1 MWAMAQ
7 QHHLY
12 RVERRLTMNHSPPHT
27 HFKPLQA
34 LYLSDL
40 SLLHHRDF
48 VWLWAAGGMS
58 NASRWMEMGV
68 LGWLLLDLTDSPWY
82 VALVGVSRS
91 APLLAFGLFAGLI
104 ADRTNRRIVMLCTQ
118 AVNAA
123 VTSVLLVLLLVD
135 AIQPWHV
142 ILAAFILGCGTIL
155 DMPSRRS
162 LIYDLVGPPHV
173 VSAMSLETVNNTV
186 GKFLGPLIGGLMI
199 EMTGFAGV
207 YFLLM
212 AVYLLA
218 WSLLLQVRGNV
229 PGPLGTPQPLWR
241 SLMSGIQYSL
251 HNRVVL
257 GVLCITMIMNALAF
271 SYVQILPVVAR
282 DYLRVGPGLMGLLA
296 SADGLGTLI
305 GALLLAG
312 LGKLPYHGRIFALGA
327 LLELVSLLAFAA
339 SPWYA
344 LSLVLLFGVG
354 LGNAGF
360 STMQSTIILLSA
372 APGMRGRAVGILG
385 LCIGSTPLGLLEL
398 GAVAAVVGAPAAIG
412 LNAGVGLVLLLPV
425 LVFTPLLSGSKAPEP
440 DVSSPHPHLP
450 PPRGEGAFTSPC

>member
-1 MWAMAQ
+1 MPVP
-7 QHHLY
+7 HN
-12 RVERRLTMNHSPPHT
+12 RPRNH
-27 HFKPLQA
+27 FRPLQA
-34 LYLSDL
+34 LHLSDL
-40 SLLHHRDF
+40 SILRNREFL
-48 VWLWAAGGMS
+48 WLWAAGGMS
-58 NASRWMEMGV
+58 HASRWMETGV
-68 LGWLLLDLTDSPWY
+68 LGWLILELTDSPWH

-91 APLLAFGLFAGLI
+91 APLLLFGLFAGLV
-104 ADRTNRRIVMLCTQ
+104 ADRTNRWVVILCTQ
-118 AVNAA
+118 AVNA
-123 VTSVLLVLLLVD
+123 VGTGVLLVLLLLG

-142 ILAAFILGCGTIL
+142 LLVACILGCSTIL

-162 LIYDLVGPPHV
+162 LIYDLVGPQQV
-173 VSAMSLETVNNTV
+173 VSAMSLETINNTV

-207 YFLLM
+207 YLLLM

-218 WSLLLQVRGNV
+218 LGLILQVRINLPAP
-229 PGPLGTPQPLWR
+229 PGTAQPIWQ
-241 SLMSGIQYSL
+241 SLVSGIQYSL

-257 GVLCITMIMNALAF
+257 GVLCITVIMNALAF

-282 DYLRVGPGLMGLLA
+282 DHLRVGPGLMGLLA
-296 SADGLGTLI
+296 SADGMGTLI
-305 GALLLAG
+305 GALLLAA
-312 LGKLPYHGRIFALGA
+312 LGNLPYHGRIFALGA

-344 LSLVLLFGVG
+344 LSFVLLLGVG

-398 GAVAAVVGAPAAIG
+398 GAVAAVIGAPAAIG
-412 LNAGVGLVLLLPV
+412 LNAGLGLALWLPV
-425 LVFTPLLSGSKAPEP
+425 IAFTPLLLGPKESEQNIP
-440 DVSSPHPHLP
+440 SPLMGEGRVGVRSDAALP
-450 PPRGEGAFTSPC
+450 PPESSPTGSSQG

>member
-1 MWAMAQ
+1 MS
-7 QHHLY
+7 H
-12 RVERRLTMNHSPPHT
+12 RPPRY
-27 HFKPLQA
+27 HFRPLQA
-34 LYLSDL
+34 LHLSDL
-40 SLLHHRDF
+40 SILHNRDF
-48 VWLWAAGGMS
+48 LWLWAAGGMS
-58 NASRWMEMGV
+58 NASRWMETGV
-68 LGWLLLDLTDSPWY
+68 LGWLMLDLTDSPWQ

-104 ADRTNRRIVMLCTQ
+104 ADRTNRRVVMLCTQ
-118 AVNAA
+118 TINAM
-123 VTSVLLVLLLVD
+123 VTGALMVLLLLD

-142 ILAAFILGCGTIL
+142 ILVAFILGCGTIL

-162 LIYDLVGPPHV
+162 LIYDLVGPQQV
-173 VSAMSLETVNNTV
+173 VSAMSLETINNTV

-199 EMTGFAGV
+199 EMTGFKGV

-218 WSLLLQVRGNV
+218 LGLILQVRVNL
-229 PGPLGTPQPLWR
+229 PGPSGTAQPIWQ
-241 SLMSGIQYSL
+241 SLVTGIQYSL

-257 GVLCITMIMNALAF
+257 GVLCITVIMNALAF

-282 DYLRVGPGLMGLLA
+282 DHLRVGPGLMGLLA
-296 SADGLGTLI
+296 SADGMGTLI
-305 GALLLAG
+305 GALLLAA

-327 LLELVSLLAFAA
+327 LLELVSILAFAA

-344 LSLVLLFGVG
+344 LSFVLLLGVG
-354 LGNAGF
+354 LGNSGF

-412 LNAGVGLVLLLPV
+412 LNAGVGLALLLPV
-425 LVFTPLLSGSKAPEP
+425 IAFTPLLSGPKEP
-440 DVSSPHPHLP
+440 GHDVSSPLMGEARVGVRINAASP
-450 PPRGEGAFTSPC
+450 PPESSPAGGEKGCDA

>member
-1 MWAMAQ
+1 MPVPHNQ
-7 QHHLY
+7 P
-12 RVERRLTMNHSPPHT
+12 RNH
-27 HFKPLQA
+27 FRPLQA
-34 LYLSDL
+34 LHLSDL
-40 SLLHHRDF
+40 SILRNREFL
-48 VWLWAAGGMS
+48 WLWAAGGMS
-58 NASRWMEMGV
+58 HASRWMETGV
-68 LGWLLLDLTDSPWY
+68 LGWLILDLTDSPWH

-104 ADRTNRRIVMLCTQ
+104 ADRTNRWVVILCTQ
-118 AVNAA
+118 AVNA
-123 VTSVLLVLLLVD
+123 VGTGVLLVLLLLG

-142 ILAAFILGCGTIL
+142 LLVAFILGCSTIL

-162 LIYDLVGPPHV
+162 LIYDLVGPQQV
-173 VSAMSLETVNNTV
+173 VSAMSLETINNTV
-186 GKFLGPLIGGLMI
+186 GKFLGPLVGGLMI

-207 YFLLM
+207 YLLLM

-218 WSLLLQVRGNV
+218 LGLILQVRINLPAP
-229 PGPLGTPQPLWR
+229 PGTTQPIWQ
-241 SLMSGIQYSL
+241 SLVSGIQYSL

-257 GVLCITMIMNALAF
+257 GVLCITVIMNALAF

-282 DYLRVGPGLMGLLA
+282 DHLRVGPGLMGLLA
-296 SADGLGTLI
+296 SADGMGTLI
-305 GALLLAG
+305 GALLLAA
-312 LGKLPYHGRIFALGA
+312 LGNLPYHGRIFALGA

-344 LSLVLLFGVG
+344 LSFVLLLGVG

-412 LNAGVGLVLLLPV
+412 LNAGLGLALWLPV
-425 LVFTPLLSGSKAPEP
+425 IAFTPLLSGPKESEQNIP
-440 DVSSPHPHLP
+440 SPLMGEGRVGVRSDAALP
-450 PPRGEGAFTSPC
+450 PPGSSPVRGEE